1 MSPHWFWPEIS
12 VVEKILRPILVYAF
26 LVTCLRLSGKRV
38 LSQLNPFDLVLLL
51 ILSNTV
57 QNAIIGK
64 DDSIGG
70 GAIGVITLM
79 ALNAA
84 LVWVRYNSKL
94 VERVL
99 VGEPEILIENGHP
112 KKAVMRA
119 ERIEREELQAAAHRQ
134 GFEHFNEIKKA
145 AIEPGG
151 AIWFE
156 RVTPTA
162 GEKRHQELLERLDRI
177 EQRLSQ

>member
-38 LSQLNPFDLVLLL
+38 LAQLNPFDLVLLL

-70 GAIGVITLM
+70 GAVGVLTLM
-79 ALNAA
+79 ALNAG
-84 LVWVRYNSKL
+84 LVWARYNSKL

-99 VGEPEILIENGHP
+99 VGEPEILIEHGHT
-112 KKAVMRA
+112 KKTVMHA
-119 ERIEREELQAAAHRQ
+119 ERISLEELRAAAHRQ
-134 GFEHFNEIKKA
+134 GFEHFDEIKKA
-145 AIEPGG
+145 KLEPGG

-156 RVTPTA
+156 RVLPTA
-162 GEKRHQELLERLDRI
+162 EEERHQELLERLERI
-177 EQRLSQ
+177 ERRLSQ